1 MEVDQW
7 WTLARNWTSLDR
19 EGQHEHSDCH
29 RRTCAQ
35 LGWSCGQDGPQRNLC
50 EGLEMPRPPM
60 VEMETT
66 SLERSGERQMVWPTP
81 TAIQHLPVG
90 GHGCW
95 GSVQVHWKCMRFV
108 GSCPRK
114 HGLVASCSKPWKL
127 ETVFEMWKEPSID
140 LPRCPG
146 DPCASGMTGTNAGAT
161 WSTRERTVR
170 WYRGGYDWLDSYGSG
185 YGRRRGVQNGSLEKG
200 CESVELECVWKRVFV
215 AVFVAQNGGVETG
228 NDRRFPRG

>member
-1 MEVDQW
+1 MASQAVEAEHCKNYNVAGLSMEFECLDDGQDPKRQNCELECEDGGKRRWCEKAAMDGSGPVVE
-7 WTLARNWTSLDR
+7 TLARNWTSLDR

-50 EGLEMPRPPM
+50 EILEMPRFPM

-95 GSVQVHWKCMRFV
+95 GSVSKFT
-108 GSCPRK
+108 GYAY
-114 HGLVASCSKPWKL
+114 GLSEAVQ
-127 ETVFEMWKEPSID
+127 EN
-140 LPRCPG
+140 
-146 DPCASGMTGTNAGAT
+146 TG
-161 WSTRERTVR
+161 
-170 WYRGGYDWLDSYGSG
+170 WLH
-185 YGRRRGVQNGSLEKG
+185 L
-200 CESVELECVWKRVFV
+200 
-215 AVFVAQNGGVETG
+215 AQN
-228 NDRRFPRG
+228 RGSWKQFSKCGKSPV